1 MVRTQFHGQLATLR
15 DEVLAIGG
23 LVANALDRAMAC
35 LQEDDGRTANAIAA
49 EDRAIDERHA
59 VIQRL
64 AIKLLTT
71 QQPVASDLRAITAAM
86 VIGSE
91 LERIGDYAAG
101 IAKLVLR
108 DPGEPPLDAPHGLY
122 VMARTARAMLQLSL
136 NAFAQGDAVQAR
148 RIWQQDATVD
158 RYQQALSRTL
168 LLSMI
173 ENPSTLTRATHQ
185 LWIVHNLERV
195 ADRATNICEQVIFMI
210 EGDWP
215 DLRELPGELPM
226 DGILPTLP
234 DLGAL
239 SESPSAEEW

>member
-1 MVRTQFHGQLATLR
+1 MVRTHFHGQLTTLR
-15 DEVLAIGG
+15 DEVLAVGEI
-23 LVANALDRAMAC
+23 VASALDRAVAC
-35 LQEDDGRTANAIAA
+35 LQEGDSRTAGAIVT
-49 EDRAIDERHA
+49 EDRTIDERHA
-59 VIQRL
+59 VIQRM
-64 AIKLLTT
+64 AIKMLTT
-71 QQPVASDLRAITAAM
+71 QQPVASDLRSITAAM
-86 VIGSE
+86 VIASE

-136 NAFAQGDAVQAR
+136 SAFGQGDAVQAR

-195 ADRATNICEQVIFMI
+195 ADRSTNICEQVIFMI
-210 EGDWP
+210 EGEWP
-215 DLRELPGELPM
+215 DMQELPVELPM
-226 DGILPTLP
+226 DEIMPALP
-234 DLGAL
+234 DISVA
-239 SESPSAEEW
+239 SESSSDI

>member
-1 MVRTQFHGQLATLR
+1 MARAHFQGQLATLR
-15 DEVLAIGG
+15 DEVLAVGELAAG
-23 LVANALDRAMAC
+23 ALDRAVAC
-35 LQEDDGRTANAIAA
+35 LQEDDGRTASAIVA

-64 AIKLLTT
+64 AIKMLTT

-86 VIGSE
+86 IISGE
-91 LERIGDYAAG
+91 LERVGDYAAG

-122 VMARTARAMLQLSL
+122 VMARTARAMLKLSL
-136 NAFAQGDAVQAR
+136 SAYEQHDAVQAR

-210 EGDWP
+210 EGEWP
-215 DLRELPGELPM
+215 DLRELPVELPVDAIM
-226 DGILPTLP
+226 PKLP
-234 DLGAL
+234 DIGVSLD
-239 SESPSAEEW
+239 SAPE

>member
-1 MVRTQFHGQLATLR
+1 
-15 DEVLAIGG
+15 
-23 LVANALDRAMAC
+23 
-35 LQEDDGRTANAIAA
+35 
-49 EDRAIDERHA
+49 
-59 VIQRL
+59 
-64 AIKLLTT
+64 
-71 QQPVASDLRAITAAM
+71 VASDLRAITAAM
-86 VIGSE
+86 IISGE
-91 LERIGDYAAG
+91 LERVGDYAAG

-136 NAFAQGDAVQAR
+136 SAYAQGDAVQAR

-210 EGDWP
+210 EGEWP
-215 DLRELPGELPM
+215 DLQELPAELPV
-226 DGILPTLP
+226 DEILPKLP
-234 DLGAL
+234 DLGAPP
-239 SESPSAEEW
+239 E

>member
-1 MVRTQFHGQLATLR
+1 MVRTHFHNQLATLR
-15 DEVLAIGG
+15 EEVVAVGE
-23 LVANALDRAMAC
+23 LVSSALDRAVAC
-35 LQEDDGRTANAIAA
+35 LQEDDGSTASAIVAG
-49 EDRAIDERHA
+49 DRAIDERHA

-64 AIKLLTT
+64 AIKMLTT

-86 VIGSE
+86 VISSE
-91 LERIGDYAAG
+91 LERVGDYAAG
-101 IAKLVLR
+101 TAKLVLR

-136 NAFAQGDAVQAR
+136 SAYAQRDAVQAR

-215 DLRELPGELPM
+215 ELHELLTEPFTDDVLSPFPGVSPPEEL
-226 DGILPTLP
+226 
-234 DLGAL
+234 
-239 SESPSAEEW
+239 

>member
-15 DEVLAIGG
+15 NEVLAVGEMAAG
-23 LVANALDRAMAC
+23 ALDRAVAC
-35 LQEDDGRTANAIAA
+35 LQEDDGRTANAIVA
-49 EDRAIDERHA
+49 EDRAIDDRHA

-64 AIKLLTT
+64 SIKMLTT

-86 VIGSE
+86 IISGE
-91 LERIGDYAAG
+91 LERVGDYAAG

-122 VMARTARAMLQLSL
+122 VMARIARAMLQLSL
-136 NAFAQGDAVQAR
+136 SAYEQHDAVSAR

-210 EGDWP
+210 EGEWP
-215 DLRELPGELPM
+215 DMQEFPVELPVDEIMPV
-226 DGILPTLP
+226 LP
-234 DLGAL
+234 DPGAS
-239 SESPSAEEW
+239 SEPAGG

>member
-1 MVRTQFHGQLATLR
+1 MVRTQFNNQLTTLR
-15 DEVLAIGG
+15 EEVLAVGE
-23 LVANALDRAMAC
+23 LVSDALDRAVAC
-35 LQEDDGRTANAIAA
+35 LQEDDGRTANAIVA
-49 EDRAIDERHA
+49 EDRAIDVRHA

-64 AIKLLTT
+64 ALKMLTT
-71 QQPVASDLRAITAAM
+71 QQPVASDLRAITAGM
-86 VIGSE
+86 VITSE

-136 NAFAQGDAVQAR
+136 TAYAKRDAVQAR

-210 EGDWP
+210 EGEWP
-215 DLRELPGELPM
+215 DLQELPADLPLDEIM
-226 DGILPTLP
+226 PQLP
-234 DLGAL
+234 DIGEQGTTNDA
-239 SESPSAEEW
+239 